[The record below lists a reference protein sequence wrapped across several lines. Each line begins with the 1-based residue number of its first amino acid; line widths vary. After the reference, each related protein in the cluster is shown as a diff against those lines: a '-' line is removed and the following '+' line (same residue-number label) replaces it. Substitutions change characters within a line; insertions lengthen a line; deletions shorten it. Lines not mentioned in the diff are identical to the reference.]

1 MVGIALILVLGIG
14 AQWLAWRLRLPSI
27 LLLLLTG
34 FLAGPVTHLVNPDA
48 LLGELLLPLVSLS
61 VALILFEGGMSL
73 RIADL
78 QQSGHVVRN
87 LVSIGAIATGVIAAV
102 SARYVLGL
110 NWPLAS
116 LLGAFLLVTGPTV
129 IGPLL
134 RFVKPT
140 GAVGPILRWEG
151 IVIDPIGAMIAV
163 LVFEAI
169 HVTGEHHTAT
179 ILAFQAVKTIGIG
192 SAAGVLAASA
202 LMLMLARFWIPD
214 HLQNPVALAVVMA
227 AFVVSNYVQPESG
240 LFSVTV
246 MGVFLANQK
255 KARVHHIAEFKE
267 TLSLLLISSL
277 FITLGARLQLPNLM
291 RAAPRGLVFLAILIL
306 IARPIAVAIST
317 IRSGL
322 TWREKAFLAAMAPRG
337 IVAAAVA
344 SVFSLR
350 LRQAGVPGSE
360 LLVPYTFVVII
371 GTVIV
376 YGLTSGP
383 IGRALGLASRSASG
397 CLIVG
402 AHALAREIG
411 GALRDAGLQILLVD
425 TNRAEIQ
432 KARLAGMP
440 THYGSILATDVQE
453 NIELS
458 GIGRLLAMT
467 PSDEVNSLAT
477 LHFMRVFG
485 RSEAYQ
491 LATSKPKRTGAVA
504 DELRGRPLFGADR
517 TLNELTD
524 FLEAGAVVKKTLLSA
539 EFDAAAFERVHPD
552 AVPLFL
558 IGLTGEL
565 TVYTGDLVSAA
576 KPGMTIIS
584 LASSTPRSPA
594 AAEASSSQTVPLAV

>member
-317 IRSGL
+317 VRSGL

>member
-1 MVGIALILVLGIG
+1 MAGIALILVLGIG

-34 FLAGPVTHLVNPDA
+34 FLAGPVTGIVHPDL
-48 LLGELLLPLVSLS
+48 LLGDLLLPLVSLS

-73 RIADL
+73 RVADL

-87 LVSIGAIATGVIAAV
+87 LVSIGAIVTGLIAAV
-102 SARYVLGL
+102 SAHLVLKL

-169 HVTGEHHTAT
+169 HVTGEHHTAS
-179 ILAFQAVKTIGIG
+179 ILALQAVKTIGIG
-192 SAAGVLAASA
+192 SAAGIIAAMA
-202 LMLMLARFWIPD
+202 LMVMLARFWIPD

-246 MGVFLANQK
+246 LGVFLANQK

-277 FITLGARLQLPNLM
+277 FITLGARLQLPDLM
-291 RAAPRGLVFLAILIL
+291 HAAPRGLVFLGILIL
-306 IARPIAVAIST
+306 VARPLAVAVST
-317 IRSGL
+317 FRSGL

-350 LRQAGVPGSE
+350 LRQAGVAGAE

-376 YGLTSGP
+376 YGLASGP

-402 AHALAREIG
+402 AHALSREIG
-411 GALRDAGLQILLVD
+411 KALKDAGLQILLVD

-432 KARLAGMP
+432 KARLAGLP

-467 PSDEVNSLAT
+467 PSDEVNALAT

-491 LATSKPKRTGAVA
+491 LATNKPRRTGEVA
-504 DELRGRPLFGADR
+504 DELRGRPLFGPDR
-517 TLNELTD
+517 TLGELSD
-524 FLEAGAVVKKTLLSA
+524 HLEAGAVVKRTVLST
-539 EFDAAAFERVHPD
+539 EFDAAAFQRVHPD

-558 IGLTGEL
+558 IGATGEL
-565 TVYTGDLVSAA
+565 SVFTGDLVSTA

-584 LASSTPRSPA
+584 LAPITSRVPA
-594 AAEASSSQTVPLAV
+594 SAEQPHTADAVAKA

>member
-291 RAAPRGLVFLAILIL
+291 RAAPRGLMFLAILIL

-350 LRQAGVPGSE
+350 LRQAGVPGAE

-440 THYGSILATDVQE
+440 THYGSILATDMQE

-491 LATSKPKRTGAVA
+491 LATSKSKRTGAVA

-594 AAEASSSQTVPLAV
+594 AAEASSSPTVPATV